1 MFKLAFDTPVIFSLL
16 YSIIFLIINLSLS
29 NNLNNFF
36 KKKKIFYNFEYSY
49 LLSFYFI
56 FLLDCLVFNLLILLE
71 QKILSFYLYY
81 ICKILIFIIFF
92 KKIKFNIKYTKI
104 DFVYTFILSIFLI
117 ISFLPITDADS
128 ISIHLN
134 FPLAYLYN
142 HENIFDP
149 IKYTEL
155 SLYLNSEI
163 ILLNSVLIKSSNLG
177 NLLNFS
183 TLVIFLYLS
192 LEKVKKNNFLIFF
205 FSMPLI
211 LFLLNTQKLQ
221 IFFAILYLVI
231 FIYFY
236 SSSIKKINNKS
247 LLVISLLIIFYIF

>member
-81 ICKILIFIIFF
+81 ICKILIFIILF

-117 ISFLPITDADS
+117 IR
-128 ISIHLN
+128 
-134 FPLAYLYN
+134 
-142 HENIFDP
+142 
-149 IKYTEL
+149 
-155 SLYLNSEI
+155 
-163 ILLNSVLIKSSNLG
+163 
-177 NLLNFS
+177 
-183 TLVIFLYLS
+183 
-192 LEKVKKNNFLIFF
+192 
-205 FSMPLI
+205 
-211 LFLLNTQKLQ
+211 
-221 IFFAILYLVI
+221 
-231 FIYFY
+231 
-236 SSSIKKINNKS
+236 
-247 LLVISLLIIFYIF
+247 